1 MQFDHMSSP
10 CDIEQVKGKFM
21 VLQKFYVNRTQFP
34 LMLAYAVTI
43 HKCQGLSLDCAI
55 VDLSDKI
62 FADGMAYVAISRLR
76 TLEGLHLVSF
86 DPASIQVN
94 VRCLEE
100 INRLRK
106 AYRKDLLLYD
116 LSVSARK
123 PSKRKLLGTCSESD
137 EPPAKKVARPKTKQG
152 PCKTTESGINNAFHS
167 VDEEWQR
174 ETCRQL
180 GLQFEW
186 PNGVSAGSSKTPLTR
201 PDMRKIKK
209 ITGDGNCMF
218 RAFSRILT
226 GSERQH
232 QVTYLV
238 QDNNWSRYTP
248 YHVERSMPASE
259 VRAKSVYLSHPPGH
273 YNLVGSTRKAPPG
286 HDSKLAKK
294 PVVITLLSSP
304 PPKRQVLTAI
314 AAPKRSAAPQ
324 MLTGRGSTAT
334 CRCGRTSGFT
344 LWITCGKFK
353 SAACTGCHCRVP
365 TE

>member
-1 MQFDHMSSP
+1 MYPERISVQFDHMSSP

-21 VLQKFYVNRTQFP
+21 VLNFFFVNRTQFP

-43 HKCQGLSLDCAI
+43 HQCQGLSLDCAI

-86 DPASIQVN
+86 DPAFIRVN

-106 AYRKDLLLYD
+106 AYRKDLPLYD

-152 PCKTTESGINNAFHS
+152 PRKMTESGINNAAPTKNKSVWPFNFHS

-186 PNGVSAGSSKTPLTR
+186 PNGVSAGSSETPLTR

-218 RAFSRILT
+218 RAFSRVLT
-226 GSERQH
+226 GSKRQH
-232 QVTYLV
+232 QAVRGMIVQHMRQTEVAPLMLKHIVDKHANSDPGMDSVEKYIQKSRMHENGVWGTEIEILCFAHLIKTCIFTYLA

-248 YHVERSMPASE
+248 YHVERSMPA
-259 VRAKSVYLSHPPGH
+259 G
-273 YNLVGSTRKAPPG
+273 
-286 HDSKLAKK
+286 
-294 PVVITLLSSP
+294 
-304 PPKRQVLTAI
+304 
-314 AAPKRSAAPQ
+314 
-324 MLTGRGSTAT
+324 
-334 CRCGRTSGFT
+334 
-344 LWITCGKFK
+344 
-353 SAACTGCHCRVP
+353 
-365 TE
+365 